1 MKYIIFD
8 LETTGLK
15 AENGD
20 KVLQF
25 AAQVWNDE
33 KCINKIDFLI
43 NNHCEIPQFITEL
56 TGISQEKVEKEGIE
70 FEEAYSII
78 SKIFKDEDYAIMGY
92 NSDRFDIP
100 FLKEYFR
107 QNGVELDLSSRKTI
121 DVMKMVFA
129 RVPDSILPNK
139 IGKDGFPITKKSR
152 TLSDV
157 CKSICKNSS
166 LSFHEAQDD
175 VEATR
180 LVYEEI
186 EKRF

>member
-1 MKYIIFD
+1 MKYVIFD

-15 AENGD
+15 TEKGD

-25 AAQVWNDE
+25 AAQIWNDNR
-33 KCINKIDFLI
+33 CIRKVDFLI
-43 NNHCEIPQFITEL
+43 NNHCEIPGFISDL
-56 TGISQEKVEKEGIE
+56 TGINREKVEEVGIE
-70 FEEAYSII
+70 LHEAYSII
-78 SKIFKDEDYAIMGY
+78 SGIFKDEEYVIMGY

-100 FLKEYFR
+100 FLTEYFR
-107 QNGVELDLSSRKTI
+107 QNGFELNLSNRRTI
-121 DVMKMVFA
+121 DVMKMVFS
-129 RVPDSILPNK
+129 RVPESVLPNK
-139 IGKDGFPITKKSR
+139 VGKDGLPTAKKSR

-157 CKSICKNSS
+157 CKAICKNSS